1 VGRGGDRLAPGGGL
15 LVGPAP
21 QVDQPA
27 GRAGQAPDQ
36 RGAGPKHLGHGPDHC
51 GLVVAGGGL
60 GPGLAAGGLV
70 VRLLVD
76 PDAGG
81 GQQPGQDRDHRVLGH
96 GPGQRP
102 WPAAP
107 VDREQDDHD
116 GGQSHGEQAAIRQA
130 GSGRVVV
137 EDLDDDGHKAA
148 AGGAVL
154 LAPFAGWGAKA
165 GTAAGG
171 ATASPP
177 DPEAAARLDYV
188 VQHPRSVDLAA
199 ALHLREQA
207 RSLAKQYDLAAS
219 TSLLPAA
226 GECIGQVVFLR
237 KQAPDGPVL
246 RELQATEAQLA
257 TLMGQLVWD
266 ASQRRDH
273 ATAVGYY
280 DQAISAANH
289 AGETTAEAYARLRK
303 SYVALYGEREPQAGL
318 RLAQE
323 AAMLAATAGSHA
335 LQGLALLHA
344 GEGYAML
351 GDRSQCEAALGAA
364 EAHLQ
369 AMGAA
374 DPAHG
379 LLSADRLGRIQ
390 GSCYLTLGDSAKA
403 GSILESTARRLQ
415 GRHKSKAIILG
426 NLALAH
432 VRQRDVDQAATVLHR
447 AIDLLEVTRGG
458 GGLNVV
464 SAAVRELHPWRQ
476 EPVVQDVH
484 ERLLALMTLN

>member
-1 VGRGGDRLAPGGGL
+1 VGQKKRDDTKAEAASANVVPLWPASSRDDLPTGYLEQVARRVRANLTDLVATADTYNLDLATEFRIAAELLQWPSGTSHPLPIAESTGLRLTIETGGCWELMDQNGTVLGLMVAIDGRLVLAPTSWSRREL
-15 LVGPAP
+15 LG
-21 QVDQPA
+21 
-27 GRAGQAPDQ
+27 
-36 RGAGPKHLGHGPDHC
+36 
-51 GLVVAGGGL
+51 
-60 GPGLAAGGLV
+60 
-70 VRLLVD
+70 
-76 PDAGG
+76 
-81 GQQPGQDRDHRVLGH
+81 
-96 GPGQRP
+96 
-102 WPAAP
+102 
-107 VDREQDDHD
+107 
-116 GGQSHGEQAAIRQA
+116 
-130 GSGRVVV
+130 
-137 EDLDDDGHKAA
+137 

-154 LAPFAGWGAKA
+154 LAPLAGLGARA
-165 GTAAGG
+165 TTAAEG
-171 ATASPP
+171 APSLPP

-188 VQHPRSVDLAA
+188 MQHPHNVDMAA
-199 ALHLREQA
+199 ALHLRDQA
-207 RSLAKQYDLAAS
+207 QSLAKQYDLAAS

-226 GECIGQVVFLR
+226 GEYSGQVTFLCT
-237 KQAPDGPVL
+237 QAPDGPVL

-273 ATAVGYY
+273 ATAVAYY
-280 DQAISAANH
+280 DQAISTANR

-303 SYVALYGEREPQAGL
+303 SYVALYGEQDPQAGL

-323 AAMLAATAGSHA
+323 AATLADTAGSHA

-351 GDRSQCEAALGAA
+351 GDRRECEAALGAA

-369 AMGAA
+369 AMQAA
-374 DPAHG
+374 DSAHG

-390 GSCYLTLGDSAKA
+390 GACYLALGDSAKA

-432 VRQRDVDQAATVLHR
+432 VRQRDIEPAANVLHR
-447 AIDLLEVTRGG
+447 AIDLLEVSRGG

-464 SAAVRELHPWRQ
+464 SAAVRELRPWRH
-476 EPVVQDVH
+476 EPVVQDVN